1 MTTISDINIK
11 LINNLN
17 LLREDLSEVTVAAE
31 SASLQYEQLTASSS
45 KAKVNQTVN
54 GLSVVGSAGKRISPD
69 GTQKNT
75 AIAIFTDRLGTFG
88 SLTSS
93 TGGALLNKTVTAAT
107 AEAASSAFNNTFANT
122 LSREELFASSVKASE
137 ALSDVTQ
144 LPAGSSSRSLI
155 NDAGNLL
162 IEKSNKMRTKIGT
175 ISSLLEDIT
184 GDPSIEENIE
194 TPLALSLGV
203 PSVPITNMNN
213 IPARTFLQTYEEIE
227 AYIRSSQRDI
237 TEVVVHAT
245 DTSRDMFVDYDV
257 LSAWEVIQRGK
268 SDVGYHLII
277 LRDGSLQV
285 CRSISKMGAH
295 TLRGHNPNSIG
306 IAFVGGKIGNRKSTK
321 VLRSHKS
328 YTMEQFNTFDAFM
341 RAFYT
346 VIPGGQAWGHNN
358 IDPNRR
364 SDPHFNV
371 PLYVQKKFNKFN
383 IQTIEETRLY
393 GSLTIDELIEA
404 Q

>member
-1 MTTISDINIK
+1 
-11 LINNLN
+11 
-17 LLREDLSEVTVAAE
+17 
-31 SASLQYEQLTASSS
+31 
-45 KAKVNQTVN
+45 
-54 GLSVVGSAGKRISPD
+54 
-69 GTQKNT
+69 
-75 AIAIFTDRLGTFG
+75 
-88 SLTSS
+88 
-93 TGGALLNKTVTAAT
+93 NKTVTAAT

-122 LSREELFASSVKASE
+122 LPREELFASSVKASE